1 MRPGKAKPWL
11 FALAAWLGIAVP
23 ASSGDLRL
31 EPVSLILAPDQAATS
46 LWLSNTGQQPLQAQV
61 RLFAWT
67 QDGGGE
73 VLAPTRELAVSP
85 PLLEVPPLGRQRVR
99 LVRLGTGTPVAE
111 TAYRLVVDELPGD
124 RTAASATA
132 APVNALLRY
141 SIPVFVQ
148 PLAPAAAS
156 RLSARIEQDMAGGRR
171 LRLDNSGERH
181 ARISALTFVGTGG
194 RRHLLAPNLAGYVLP
209 GRYKHWPL
217 PDALGLPPY
226 GRFEADVNGEP
237 QVLVPE
243 PDLLGSR

>member
-1 MRPGKAKPWL
+1 MRPRKAKLWL
-11 FALAAWLGIAVP
+11 FALAAWLGMAVP

-31 EPVSLILAPDQAATS
+31 EPVSLILAPDQVATS

-99 LVRLGTGTPVAE
+99 LVRLGNGTPVAE

-124 RTAASATA
+124 RTAASAAA
-132 APVNALLRY
+132 APANALLRY

-148 PLAPAAAS
+148 PPAPAADP
-156 RLSARIEQDMAGGRR
+156 RLSARIEQDVTGGRR

-181 ARISALTFVGTGG
+181 ARISALYFIGTGG

>member
-1 MRPGKAKPWL
+1 MRPGKAKPCL
-11 FALAAWLGIAVP
+11 FALVAWLGFAMP
-23 ASSGDLRL
+23 ANSGDLRL
-31 EPVSLILAPDQAATS
+31 EPVSLTLAPDQAATS

-85 PLLEVPPLGRQRVR
+85 PLLEVPPLGRQRIR
-99 LVRLGTGTPVAE
+99 LVRLGTGAPAAE

-124 RTAASATA
+124 RSVAATA
-132 APVNALLRY
+132 PDALLRY

-148 PLAPAAAS
+148 PLAPAASS
-156 RLSARIEQDMAGGRR
+156 RLSARIEQDVAGGRR

-226 GRFEADVNGEP
+226 GRFEADVNGQP

>member
-1 MRPGKAKPWL
+1 MRPGKAKNWL
-11 FALAAWLGIAVP
+11 FALVTWLGIAVP

-31 EPVSLILAPDQAATS
+31 EPVSLILAPDQAAAS

-99 LVRLGTGTPVAE
+99 LVRLGTGAPAAE

-124 RTAASATA
+124 RSTATTATT
-132 APVNALLRY
+132 APDALLRY

-148 PLAPAAAS
+148 PLAPAASS
-156 RLSARIEQDMAGGRR
+156 RLSARIEQDVAGGRR

-181 ARISALTFVGTGG
+181 ARISALYFVGTGG
-194 RRHLLAPNLAGYVLP
+194 RRHLLAPSLAGYVLP

-226 GRFEADVNGEP
+226 GRFEADVNGQP

>member
-1 MRPGKAKPWL
+1 MRSGKAKRGL
-11 FALAAWLGIAVP
+11 FALAAWLGLALP

-31 EPVSLILAPDQAATS
+31 EPVSLTLHPDEASAS

-99 LVRLGTGTPVAE
+99 LVRLGSGAPMAE
-111 TAYRLVVDELPGD
+111 VAYRLVVDELP
-124 RTAASATA
+124 TARSPSSSVAGGADS
-132 APVNALLRY
+132 LLRY
-141 SIPVFVQ
+141 SIPVLVQ
-148 PLAPAAAS
+148 SLAPAAGS
-156 RLSARIEQDMAGGRR
+156 RLSARIEQDVAGGRR

-181 ARISALTFVGTGG
+181 ARISALYFIGTGG